1 MKKERVIIFDTTLR
15 DGEQSPGC
23 SMNLQE
29 KLAVAKQL
37 EKLGVDVI
45 EAGFPISSP
54 GDFESV
60 KMIADEIT
68 ESTVCGL
75 ARATRKDIEA
85 CGEALKGAKKSRI
98 HTFIAT
104 SPIHMEYKLKMEP
117 EEVIKRAVDAIKL
130 ARTYTNDVE
139 FSCEDASRSEIPF
152 LHRIVTAAIDAGA
165 TTINLPDTVGYAV
178 PWEYGNF
185 IKAVM
190 DGVPN
195 ADKAV
200 FSVHCHDDLGMA
212 VANSLC
218 AVHMGARQVEVAL
231 NGIGERAGNTSLE
244 EVVMALN
251 TRKDDFDCECGVH
264 TTEIYRSCKLVS
276 QIINMP
282 IPANKAIVGHNAFLH
297 ESGIHQDGVLKNRET
312 YEIMNPESI
321 GLTVDNL
328 VLGKHSGRHAFQVHM
343 SELGFSLEGDALITA
358 FEEFKKLCDRKK
370 EVLDDDLIA
379 LVDAQMAVADDLYSF
394 DHLHVFTGTNLTSTA
409 TIGIKVDDEIK
420 EIATL
425 SDGPVDAA
433 CKAVEEIVGQQYKG
447 AFDMKSFRLEAI
459 TGGTDAQAEVSV
471 KVQFKN
477 KTFNGHG
484 LSTSVLEASAKSYL
498 NAINKAIHWN
508 QMNEVKE
515 VH

>member
-1 MKKERVIIFDTTLR
+1 MNKDKVIIFDTTLR

-23 SMNLQE
+23 SMNLTE
-29 KLAVAKQL
+29 KLAVARQL

-45 EAGFPISSP
+45 EAGFPVSSP

-60 KMIADEIT
+60 KMIADAIT

-75 ARATRKDIEA
+75 ARAVRKDIEA

-104 SPIHMEYKLKMEP
+104 SPVHMEYKLKMSP
-117 EEVIKRAVDAIKL
+117 EQVIERAVEAIKL
-130 ARTYTNDVE
+130 ARTFTDDVE
-139 FSCEDASRSEIPF
+139 FSCEDASRSEVSF
-152 LHRIVTAAIDAGA
+152 LQKIVTAAIEAGA

-178 PWEYGNF
+178 PWEYGKF
-185 IKAVM
+185 VKDVM

-195 ADKAV
+195 ADRAI
-200 FSVHCHDDLGMA
+200 FSVHCLNDLGMA
-212 VANSLC
+212 VANSLA
-218 AVHMGARQVEVAL
+218 AVHVGARQVEVAL

-244 EVVMALN
+244 EVVMALT
-251 TRKDDFDCECGVH
+251 TRKDDLQCETGIN
-264 TTEIYRSCKLVS
+264 TTELYRSCRLVS
-276 QIINMP
+276 QTTNMP
-282 IPANKAIVGHNAFLH
+282 IPANKAIVGRNAFLH
-297 ESGIHQDGVLKNRET
+297 ESGIHQDGVLKKRET
-312 YEIMNPESI
+312 YEILDPASI
-321 GLTVDNL
+321 GITVDNL

-343 SELGFSLEGDALITA
+343 KDLGFDLTGDALVEA

-379 LVDAQMAVADDLYSF
+379 LVDAQMAAADDSYVF
-394 DHLHVFTGTNLTSTA
+394 DHLYVFTGTNLTSTA
-409 TIGIKVDDEIK
+409 TLGVKFEDEIK

-433 CKAVEEIVGQQYKG
+433 CKAVEEIVGAQYRG
-447 AFDMKSFRLEAI
+447 AFDMESFRIEAI
-459 TGGTDAQAEVSV
+459 TGGTDAQADVNIKVSY
-471 KVQFKN
+471 KN

-498 NAINKAIHWN
+498 NAINKAIHWEQLN
-508 QMNEVKE
+508 YNKE
-515 VH
+515 N